1 MEKPKEVLVSSDE
14 IRVPIHLKMTL
25 TIKEAAEYSN
35 IGINKID
42 AMLKQPNCPFV
53 LYVGTRKLV
62 KRREFEEFIRRE
74 LII

>member
-1 MEKPKEVLVSSDE
+1 
-14 IRVPIHLKMTL
+14 MTL

-53 LYVGTRKLV
+53 LFVGTRKLV
-62 KRREFEEFIRRE
+62 KRQEFEEFIRRE
-74 LII
+74 III